1 LLRLPEKQKTR
12 LEKFLLLFNQAWS
25 TDRGYIL
32 DLPTVPEEFADIAQ
46 YLQGPLMDEDFR
58 RHLVAEERE
67 QLMAINFARQLK
79 KYGASLTDIAHQTG
93 LKIED
98 VGKLEQ

>member
-1 LLRLPEKQKTR
+1 
-12 LEKFLLLFNQAWS
+12 
-25 TDRGYIL
+25 
-32 DLPTVPEEFADIAQ
+32 
-46 YLQGPLMDEDFR
+46 MDEDFR